1 MIRLINLVLSCE
13 RVVLICGCCTAHLRP
28 QEGITWPLIEQHLE
42 LRTAEVESSMHSY
55 TNYCASTHS
64 TRLHMLL
71 GSQVKFTWIQMLMS
85 QSHSTKNTFG
95 RILKRC
101 QVHLTV
107 YSQAL
112 NIFWSDTQIMT
123 LMLFASLSG
132 LLKHGCVK
140 SPGIR
145 VCAVCHALKL
155 FRQT

>member
-28 QEGITWPLIEQHLE
+28 QEGITWPLIEQHVK

-55 TNYCASTHS
+55 TNYWASRHS
-64 TRLHMLL
+64 TRLYSRENKCL
-71 GSQVKFTWIQMLMS
+71 
-85 QSHSTKNTFG
+85 
-95 RILKRC
+95 C
-101 QVHLTV
+101 LTV
-107 YSQAL
+107 TIDEERVWEDSKEVSSPHNRLQSSPEKC
-112 NIFWSDTQIMT
+112 WSDTQIMT

-140 SPGIR
+140 SAGLR
-145 VCAVCHALKL
+145 VCAVFHALKL

>member
-28 QEGITWPLIEQHLE
+28 QEGITWPLIEQHLK

-85 QSHSTKNTFG
+85 QSHSMKNTFG

-112 NIFWSDTQIMT
+112 KIFDQTRKLWHLCFSLLCQDFRSTVVLKVQE
-123 LMLFASLSG
+123 LGFAQFAML
-132 LLKHGCVK
+132 
-140 SPGIR
+140 
-145 VCAVCHALKL
+145 
-155 FRQT
+155 